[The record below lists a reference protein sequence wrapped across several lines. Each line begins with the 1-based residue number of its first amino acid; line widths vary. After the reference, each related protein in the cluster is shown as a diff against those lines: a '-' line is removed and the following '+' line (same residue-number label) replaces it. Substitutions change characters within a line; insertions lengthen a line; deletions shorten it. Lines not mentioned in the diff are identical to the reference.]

1 MRSNQRRLRTAAIV
15 PAYDEAETI
24 GSVVDVLVAS
34 PLVDEVIVVD
44 DGSTDATAAIA
55 AARGARV
62 VRLESNRGKGAA
74 LATGYAGTDAE
85 ILMFVDADL
94 IGLRST
100 HVENLLAPVRSGQA
114 AMAVGVFEGGRIAT
128 DLAQVVAPFLSGQ
141 RALRREL
148 METLSDPEQARF
160 GVEVALTQHARR
172 LGATV
177 VEVELPDLTHRMKE
191 EKAGLVRGVWSR
203 MKMYWEIVKVAQRA
217 RRF

>member
-1 MRSNQRRLRTAAIV
+1 MRSNERRPRTAAIV
-15 PAYDEAETI
+15 PAYNEAETI
-24 GSVVDVLVAS
+24 DAVVGVLVAS
-34 PLVDEVIVVD
+34 PLIDEVIVVD
-44 DGSTDATAAIA
+44 DGSTDATGALA

-62 VRLESNRGKGAA
+62 IRLESNRGKGAA
-74 LATGYAGTDAE
+74 LAAGCGATDAD
-85 ILMFVDADL
+85 ILMFFDADL
-94 IGLRST
+94 IGLRSE
-100 HVENLLAPVRSGQA
+100 HVENLLAPVRDGQA

-148 METLSDPEQARF
+148 VESLSDLDEARF
-160 GVEVALTQHARR
+160 GVEMALTQHARR

-217 RRF
+217 RRP